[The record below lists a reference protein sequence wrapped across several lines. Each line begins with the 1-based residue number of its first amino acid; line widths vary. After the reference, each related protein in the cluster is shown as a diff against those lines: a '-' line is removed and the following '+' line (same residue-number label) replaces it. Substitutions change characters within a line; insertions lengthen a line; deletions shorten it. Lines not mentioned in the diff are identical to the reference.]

1 MLKIFVSA
9 TQHNIY
15 ILWVNARLAWCIN
28 RFLNVKVLVGTFH
41 QEKTLIGAFFVIV
54 KSSWTFVSSSNQG
67 RDSAHESRQLFKSEQ
82 SCHIELWMEE
92 GDFSVKL

>member
-1 MLKIFVSA
+1 M
-9 TQHNIY
+9 
-15 ILWVNARLAWCIN
+15 WVNARLAWCLN
-28 RFLNVKVLVGTFH
+28 SFLNVKGETLVG
-41 QEKTLIGAFFVIV
+41 AFSVIV

>member
-1 MLKIFVSA
+1 MVVGASSA
-9 TQHNIY
+9 I
-15 ILWVNARLAWCIN
+15 VN
-28 RFLNVKVLVGTFH
+28 F
-41 QEKTLIGAFFVIV
+41 
-54 KSSWTFVSSSNQG
+54 SWTLVSSSNQG